1 MNIPTAPR
9 MADSVG
15 TLYEQLLKEQLL
27 LLDTQGNEDLV
38 EVIWAWDEENTNPA
52 LTRFLET
59 VS

>member
-1 MNIPTAPR
+1 